1 MYFTP
6 FLRRFHGL
14 ISCKIIFLCKHLFC
28 GGYYCL
34 SDILVIIT
42 YSINIFP
49 DTVHFSHVIR
59 KFWVRI
65 RVKKEKNSHNSINKR
80 STSKIT
86 IKYVINR
93 LLHVF
98 CHIITHISPQKT
110 SISPSQA
117 QGDMGFLWADTG
129 DDMAKN
135 M

>member
-1 MYFTP
+1 MHDQFFICTFQVTTP
-6 FLRRFHGL
+6 YCFNTIILYL
-14 ISCKIIFLCKHLFC
+14 IRNKQEIQS
-28 GGYYCL
+28 
-34 SDILVIIT
+34 IIT

-49 DTVHFSHVIR
+49 VTGHFYQCDTEILSDDMGEER
-59 KFWVRI
+59 
-65 RVKKEKNSHNSINKR
+65 EKHNSINTR

-110 SISPSQA
+110 SISPLQA
-117 QGDMGFLWADTG
+117 RGDMGFLWADTG
-129 DDMAKN
+129 DDMAKT